1 MKIAVRR
8 MNGQLSNGTIKIG
21 AVAKYFNVSVDLL
34 RLYEREGLLIPL
46 KSPRGTRYF
55 TQHDYLWIGTILRL
69 VREARLNFAGIRRLL
84 ALLPCWEIRQCG
96 YNRRIGCDVIAD
108 AAKPCWANRAA
119 CCLAQANCPEPLR
132 SLLAKSEKS
141 ASHSA
146 PRHGGMEDCYFCA
159 VYRSAPSCEN
169 LKALL
174 AASPE
179 IPSSMPPA
187 SFE

>member
-1 MKIAVRR
+1 MRISTKKKD
-8 MNGQLSNGTIKIG
+8 GQLSNGTIKIG
-21 AVAKYFNVSVDLL
+21 AVAKHFSISVDLL

-46 KSPRGTRYF
+46 KSPRGTRYY
-55 TQHDYLWIGTILRL
+55 TQHDFQWIGTILRL

-96 YNRRIGCDVIAD
+96 HLRRAGCPYLTD
-108 AAKPCWANRAA
+108 ASRPCWANRTW
-119 CCLAQANCPEPLR
+119 CCVPARDPRAMLAGAEAGPVQSSPGPTDCRP
-132 SLLAKSEKS
+132 
-141 ASHSA
+141 
-146 PRHGGMEDCYFCA
+146 GTEDCYFCS

-179 IPSSMPPA
+179 PVPVGA
-187 SFE
+187 LVSFE